1 MADQPARTPRSA
13 PRLIA
18 ETLQLYRR
26 YPLLFLLLA
35 AGVVVPF
42 ELIVLAVTGT
52 GPFNRRSL
60 NFGTSFPLFLIQM
73 VVIDSLVSALHVHAV
88 AEVEEGRIPQA
99 SAVTRRG
106 LAALPAVASATIV
119 GSLAVFGGTI
129 LLVIPGIY
137 LYLRLRVVAQ
147 VAAIERKSWM
157 AALGRSRSLTEKNL
171 LHVLFFSVLVLAVG
185 LLSFFLIDRP
195 FAHHHTTVALFLLGV
210 AVQVLVLSFTA
221 LSSALLYYDLRARR
235 EILAGSRSAEGPD
248 LPEPTP
254 ERPDRH
260 FDPRLEPRTPEEVR
274 RTRRGLPG

>member
-1 MADQPARTPRSA
+1 MTDQPARTPRSA

-18 ETLQLYRR
+18 ETFQLYRR

-42 ELIVLAVTGT
+42 ELVVLGATGT

-60 NFGTSFPLFLIQM
+60 SFGTSFPLFLIQM

-88 AEVEEGRIPQA
+88 AEVEEGRVPQA
-99 SAVTRRG
+99 SVVTRRG
-106 LAALPAVASATIV
+106 LAALSAVASATIM

-171 LHVLFFSVLVLAVG
+171 LHVLFFSVLVLTVG
-185 LLSFFLIDRP
+185 LLSFLIDRP

-210 AVQVLVLSFTA
+210 GVQVLVLSFTA
-221 LSSALLYYDLRARR
+221 LSSAVLYFDLRARR
-235 EILAGSRSAEGPD
+235 EILAANSA
-248 LPEPTP
+248 
-254 ERPDRH
+254 
-260 FDPRLEPRTPEEVR
+260 
-274 RTRRGLPG
+274 